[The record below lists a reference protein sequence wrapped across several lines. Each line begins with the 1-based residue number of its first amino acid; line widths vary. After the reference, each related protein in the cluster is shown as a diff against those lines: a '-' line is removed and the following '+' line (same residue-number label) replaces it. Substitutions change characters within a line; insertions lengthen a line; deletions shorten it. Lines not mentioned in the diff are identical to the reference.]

1 MWWWWLA
8 ASLYFLVLSCSYGN
22 AAKHSKDSG
31 RDGAESLTLV
41 LQHAIG
47 DGEFSERGVASV
59 RSLKSSTTAMSL
71 SQNPLSHAQLD
82 EIKSAAVSGELYR
95 LRTLSRLK
103 EGLTEDEESNSP
115 GRQFVSTTISACSL
129 VKSHLSDLIKVTGD
143 GRGNVIGLTITTLP
157 QPYEVDCTNPEVTLP
172 RSFNTTVTL
181 DNGSPPPAP
190 DVHNYLQ
197 KEEMEE
203 RAKREGKDDR
213 SFFQKYWMYILIGAF
228 LLITLNAG
236 QAAAGGGG
244 GG

>member
-1 MWWWWLA
+1 
-8 ASLYFLVLSCSYGN
+8 VCVSYPVQ
-22 AAKHSKDSG
+22 G

-157 QPYEVDCTNPEVTLP
+157 QPYEVDCANPNTEVTLP